1 MSSPSQ
7 FEVPAQMRELAEKS
21 VAQARQAFD
30 SFINGAR
37 KAAAATQ
44 ESAEAAHGRAKEMS
58 AQGFEAA
65 EQSVN
70 AALDFAQK
78 LTQAK
83 SVQEAMQLQSEYMK
97 SQLATMQQNAQE
109 FGGKAQ
115 DVFKQAAE
123 LAKSAVQGAVDQSHT
138 SMEQG
143 GEKPQNDRSRE

>member
-1 MSSPSQ
+1 MIQRKGSVMSSPSQ

-30 SFINGAR
+30 SFINGAG

-44 ESAEAAHGRAKEMS
+44 EPAEAAHGRAKEMS
-58 AQGFEAA
+58 VQGFEAA

-83 SVQEAMQLQSEYMK
+83 SVQEAMQLQSEYVK
-97 SQLATMQQNAQE
+97 SQLAAMQQRAQE
-109 FGGKAQ
+109 FGGK
-115 DVFKQAAE
+115 
-123 LAKSAVQGAVDQSHT
+123 T
-138 SMEQG
+138 
-143 GEKPQNDRSRE
+143 